1 VWCTD
6 DLGAL
11 LPVICLVSCS
21 RGGMEEFQ
29 AKAQHRQLSVGAGS
43 GGTWQHFS
51 S

>member
-11 LPVICLVSCS
+11 LPVISLVSCS
-21 RGGMEEFQ
+21 RGGMEEFW
-29 AKAQHRQLSVGAGS
+29 AKAQHRQLSIGADG
-43 GGTWQHFS
+43 GGTWHHFS